1 MLGERE
7 GVSLRGE
14 GMKRAWIGGKEKEGK
29 APEGRE
35 ALHRGKESET
45 PVGTHAPGAGCAS
58 GEEQATSN
66 PHASG

>member
-29 APEGRE
+29 ASEGRE

-45 PVGTHAPGAGCAS
+45 PVGMHARETDCAS
-58 GEEQATSN
+58 GEEQAASN

>member
-1 MLGERE
+1 
-7 GVSLRGE
+7 
-14 GMKRAWIGGKEKEGK
+14 MKRAWIGGKEKEGK

-45 PVGTHAPGAGCAS
+45 PVGMHARETDCAS
-58 GEEQATSN
+58 GEEQAASN